1 VVDFL
6 QSSFHLSKDAK
17 IKSAKMY
24 TVYAIGINAIVSI
37 QVKEKGTQRKQV
49 KYYQRVLIDL
59 QRTKLSLGHMI

>member
-1 VVDFL
+1 
-6 QSSFHLSKDAK
+6 
-17 IKSAKMY
+17 MY